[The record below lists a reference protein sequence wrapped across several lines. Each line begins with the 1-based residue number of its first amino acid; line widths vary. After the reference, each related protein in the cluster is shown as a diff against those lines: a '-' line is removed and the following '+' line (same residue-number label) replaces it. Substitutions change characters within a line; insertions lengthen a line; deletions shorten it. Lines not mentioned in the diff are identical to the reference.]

1 MSSKDDID
9 IHAYVDGELTAEER
23 LEVLAVLRKDPDVA
37 REVCELNNLKSQLEL
52 AYAHP
57 PGLGERATVRRRST
71 WLTLAASVLT
81 LAIGVTGG
89 WLAGHNDT
97 VADRLVLLDPAGRGQ
112 APATAESEE
121 TRIVFHITTPDQLVA
136 GELLDDVES
145 MLQAYQREG
154 RNLRVE
160 IVSNGE
166 GLDFL
171 RQGLSQ
177 YQARIHQLAE
187 SYRNLTFVACKNTI
201 DRLQVEQGIEINV
214 LPDAEVIES
223 GVSHVVERQKEGW
236 AYIRV

>member
-1 MSSKDDID
+1 MSSTDDID
-9 IHAYVDGELTAEER
+9 INAYVDGELTPEER
-23 LEVLAVLRKDPDVA
+23 LEVLDALRKDPELA

-52 AYAHP
+52 AYAQP
-57 PGLGERATVRRRST
+57 PGLSGRSAVRKRPA
-71 WLTLAASVLT
+71 WLTLAASVLA
-81 LAIGVTGG
+81 LAVGVTGG
-89 WLAGHNDT
+89 WFAGVNDR
-97 VADRLVLLDPAGRGQ
+97 AGDRLVVLDPQGRGQ
-112 APATAESEE
+112 APATAESDE
-121 TRIVFHITTPDQLVA
+121 TRIVFHITTPDQLAA
-136 GELLDDVES
+136 GELLDEVET
-145 MLQAYQREG
+145 MLQAYQRDG

-160 IVSNGE
+160 FVSNGD

-177 YQARIHQLAE
+177 HQERIHQLAE

>member
-1 MSSKDDID
+1 MSSTDDID
-9 IHAYVDGELTAEER
+9 INAYVDGELTPEER
-23 LEVLAVLRKDPDVA
+23 LEVLNALRKDPELA

-52 AYAHP
+52 AYAQP
-57 PGLGERATVRRRST
+57 PGLSGRSAVRKRPA
-71 WLTLAASVLT
+71 WLTLAASVLA
-81 LAIGVTGG
+81 LAVGVTGG
-89 WLAGHNDT
+89 WFAGVNDR
-97 VADRLVLLDPAGRGQ
+97 AGDRLVVLDPQGRGQ
-112 APATAESEE
+112 APATAESDE
-121 TRIVFHITTPDQLVA
+121 TRIVFHITTPDQLAA
-136 GELLDDVES
+136 GELLDEVET
-145 MLQAYQREG
+145 MLQAYQRDG

-160 IVSNGE
+160 FVSNGD

-177 YQARIHQLAE
+177 HQERIHQLAE

>member
-1 MSSKDDID
+1 MSSSDDID
-9 IHAYVDGELTAEER
+9 INAYVDGELTPEER
-23 LEVLAVLRKDPDVA
+23 LEVLDALRKDPELA

-52 AYAHP
+52 AYAQP
-57 PGLGERATVRRRST
+57 PGLSGRSAVRKRPG
-71 WLTLAASVLT
+71 WLTLAASVLA
-81 LAIGVTGG
+81 LAVGVTGG
-89 WLAGHNDT
+89 WFAGANDR
-97 VADRLVLLDPAGRGQ
+97 AGDRLVVLDPQGRGQ
-112 APATAESEE
+112 APATAESDE
-121 TRIVFHITTPDQLVA
+121 TRIVFHITTPDQLAA
-136 GELLDDVES
+136 GELLDEVET
-145 MLQAYQREG
+145 MLQAYQRDG

-160 IVSNGE
+160 FVSNGD

-177 YQARIHQLAE
+177 HQERIHQLAE